1 MNHNGVVKG
10 VAETI
15 KALEAGKVKIV
26 FLAGDCDNTQYTETL
41 EAIANQYKVRVVSIP
56 TWIELRDF
64 CKLGMLSTNIIK
76 IAEEKGKEAKIK
88 PRCSSAAIIVFFINY
103 HLIRTGEKIQM
114 LKLTLKIS
122 DLIS

>member
-1 MNHNGVVKG
+1 VVKG

-26 FLAGDCDNTQYTETL
+26 FLAEDCDVDLYTETL
-41 EAIANQYKVRVVSIP
+41 VAIANQYKVKVVKIP

-88 PRCSSAAIIVFFINY
+88 PRCSSAAIIVY
-103 HLIRTGEKIQM
+103 
-114 LKLTLKIS
+114 
-122 DLIS
+122 